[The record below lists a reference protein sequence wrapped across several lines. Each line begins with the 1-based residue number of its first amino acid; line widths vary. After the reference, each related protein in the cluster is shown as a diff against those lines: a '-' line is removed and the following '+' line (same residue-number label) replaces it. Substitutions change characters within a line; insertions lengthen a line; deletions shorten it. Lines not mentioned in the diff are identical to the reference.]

1 MKIGIIGQGFV
12 GNAVRIGFESH
23 FDVLTYD
30 KYQET
35 KTNSTLEEIV
45 LNCSVIFSCLPTPM
59 TRETGAAH
67 LGIVDSVLKELDFI
81 AKTNFRKPI
90 VVVKSTVPPGSCE
103 HWDNIY
109 SNLII
114 VFNPEFLT
122 EANAINDFLNQ
133 DRIVLGHS
141 GKDDISALEHI
152 FILAFPRAQIRG
164 ISHTEAEMV
173 KYVANCMLTVKVSF
187 ANEMYDIC
195 QKTRANYN
203 TVIGVATMDKRLGT
217 SHWMVPGP
225 DGHKGYG
232 GSCFVKDINALRA
245 FAKSVD
251 VSTPTMDGAWT
262 KNLEVR
268 PERDWEQ
275 LKGRAIL

>member
-1 MKIGIIGQGFV
+1 MKIGIVGQGFV

-45 LNCSVIFSCLPTPM
+45 LNCKVIFSCLPTPM

-67 LGIVDSVLKELDFI
+67 LGIVESVLAELNYI
-81 AKTNFRKPI
+81 AQVNDRKPI
-90 VVVKSTVPPGSCE
+90 VVVKSTVPPGSCQ
-103 HWDNIY
+103 HWHDRFKN
-109 SNLII
+109 II
-114 VFNPEFLT
+114 VSFNPEFLT
-122 EANAINDFLNQ
+122 EANAIKDFLTQ
-133 DRIVLGHS
+133 DRVVLGRDE
-141 GKDDISALEHI
+141 KDDISDLEHI
-152 FILAFPRAQIRG
+152 FILAFPGAQQRIL
-164 ISHTEAEMV
+164 SLTDAEMV
-173 KYVANCMLTVKVSF
+173 KYVANCLLTVKVSF
-187 ANEMYDIC
+187 ANEIYDIC
-195 QKTRANYN
+195 EKTGADYN
-203 TVIGVATMDKRLGT
+203 AVIDVATMDKRLGN

-225 DGHKGYG
+225 DGHRGFS
-232 GSCFVKDINALRA
+232 GSCFPKDINALRA
-245 FAKSVD
+245 FAKSVN
-251 VSTPTMDGAWT
+251 VSTPTMDGAWE